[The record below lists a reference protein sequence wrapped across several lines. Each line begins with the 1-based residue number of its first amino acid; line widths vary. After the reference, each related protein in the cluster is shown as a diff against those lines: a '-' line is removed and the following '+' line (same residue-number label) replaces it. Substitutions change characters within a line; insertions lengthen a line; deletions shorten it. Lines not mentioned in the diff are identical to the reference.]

1 MLEKLL
7 IELIKEVREEKYVTA
22 KLFEHVLK
30 NAKPLNG

>member
-7 IELIKEVREEKYVTA
+7 IELIKEVREEKYITS

-30 NAKPLNG
+30 NKKQIIK